1 MAKPTRTQS
10 LEEILKKNL
19 GILKP
24 KLPTRGTKETV
35 KPPRRPRH
43 VTPS

>member
-1 MAKPTRTQS
+1 MAKPPRTQS

-24 KLPTRGTKETV
+24 KLPIRGTKETG
-35 KPPRRPRH
+35 KRRPRY